1 MARIS
6 FALTAA
12 ALLSLSI
19 IPAACAQDGTPGSA
33 TQQPG
38 DTTPPDELRELDL
51 TGRDLAPPS
60 LEPNEPVLESPF
72 VQHGIMTPERLGELV
87 ELVDPDAERAG
98 NGYIFKVQ
106 DRDLRLVYD
115 ENADRMRVITPI
127 IPASDLPEELLERML
142 QANFDAVLDSRYA
155 IGGGMVWSVFIH
167 RLSSLTDEDLIS
179 GIAQA
184 AIAADTFGTTFT
196 SGAVVFGGGDTS
208 EIHRDLERR
217 LEEVLRS
224 ENQDRGI

>member
-1 MARIS
+1 
-6 FALTAA
+6 
-12 ALLSLSI
+12 
-19 IPAACAQDGTPGSA
+19 
-33 TQQPG
+33 
-38 DTTPPDELRELDL
+38 
-51 TGRDLAPPS
+51 
-60 LEPNEPVLESPF
+60 
-72 VQHGIMTPERLGELV
+72 MTPERLGELV